1 VYYWDPVIAPSGMQF
16 YTGDA
21 FPAWKGNLFIGGL
34 DTRLVRLTLD
44 DKRVKGEEHLLIERD
59 QRVRDVRQGP
69 DGALYIVTDES
80 DGELWKMVP
89 RR

>member
-1 VYYWDPVIAPSGMQF
+1 LQF

-21 FPAWKGNLFIGGL
+21 FPEWKGDLFIGAL
-34 DTRLVRLTLD
+34 RDTRLVRLEMKD
-44 DKRVKGEEHLLIERD
+44 NRVAGEEHLLKDRN

-69 DGALYIVTDES
+69 DGALYLITDQ
-80 DGELWKMVP
+80 DNGQLWRIAP